1 MMNCHY
7 ISAQLARIQ
16 QAKVGA
22 EERLSMGGS
31 NGLEEQLR
39 AIEIAVSNIRDEMW
53 RRAGP
58 FRHRLLRTHAA
69 NR

>member
-22 EERLSMGGS
+22 EERGS
-31 NGLEEQLR
+31 PLGDR
-39 AIEIAVSNIRDEMW
+39 MDSRSNS
-53 RRAGP
+53 GP
-58 FRHRLLRTHAA
+58 SR
-69 NR
+69 

>member
-1 MMNCHY
+1 MNCHY

-22 EERLSMGGS
+22 EERLSIAGS

-39 AIEIAVSNIRDEMW
+39 AIEVAISNIRDEMW
-53 RRAGP
+53 RRKGRAGAV
-58 FRHRLLRTHAA
+58 LLRFHAA